1 MTTNNKTLI
10 HLGGP
15 KTASTTMQRAVFGNL
30 PEVFHFGEYG
40 DGVTSQQDE
49 SIFRSLWEL
58 DDQFFNSSVVEHLI
72 DTHLNSAGSRRP
84 IFSSADVF
92 LSNRPKLAAERF
104 RHFFGTDIDIL
115 LVVRHQADALVS
127 FYSGHGAW
135 LKPAPRPY
143 FRAFVPFTSWFD
155 FQSLLL
161 PDSKLFTFSY
171 WDQLCPFIDIFGINR
186 IHIVLFEELVNG
198 SGNSWTTF
206 ANLIGENAVV
216 LQTHFNSERARERPY
231 RRQALAG
238 QLLSYV
244 LPIID
249 MPDIRNF
256 DGLPGRFLKRGR
268 PFTPLLSKSQRS
280 AIDDYYSQGNLLLSR
295 NFNLD
300 ISKWGYPGSSHFE

>member
-1 MTTNNKTLI
+1 
-10 HLGGP
+10 
-15 KTASTTMQRAVFGNL
+15 MQRAVFGNL
-30 PEVFHFGEYG
+30 PGVSHFGEYG

-49 SIFRSLWEL
+49 TTFRSLWEA
-58 DDQFFNSSVVEHLI
+58 DDQFFDSSRAKRLI
-72 DTHLNSAGSRRP
+72 DAQLISAGSRRP

-104 RHFFGTDIDIL
+104 KYFFGTDIDIL
-115 LVVRHQADALVS
+115 LVVRHQADALIS

-143 FRAFVPFTSWFD
+143 FRAFVPFVSWFD

-171 WDQLCPFIDIFGINR
+171 WDQLCPFIDIFGIDR
-186 IHIVLFEELVNG
+186 IHVVLFEELVSS
-198 SGNSWTTF
+198 SGNSWATL
-206 ANLIGENAVV
+206 ANLIGENAAV
-216 LQTHFNSERARERPY
+216 LQTYFNSERARERPY

-238 QLLSYV
+238 QFLSYV

-256 DGLPGRFLKRGR
+256 DGLLSRFLKRGR
-268 PFTPLLSKSQRS
+268 PFTPMLSKSQRS
-280 AIDDYYSQGNLLLSR
+280 VIDDYYSQGNLLLSR
-295 NFNLD
+295 NFKLD
-300 ISKWGYPGSSHFE
+300 ISKWGYPGSSQFE